1 MTVEAIRLLNFMAF
15 EDTDW
20 IELKPITLLFG
31 RNSSGKSAII
41 RALRLL
47 KQSLK
52 AGASTGPLL
61 FLRRM
66 GIDQGGF
73 SNTVHRKPDD
83 EENTER
89 YMIFCFRCNMT
100 GEEWIGKLRDTINPV
115 REKNGLN
122 QISPDAPDKWLEVS
136 IGFSMVQKQG
146 ETQIEEEIFP
156 VLLRVESPWTLA
168 EGQKR
173 TTIFAIEK
181 IMTADS
187 KVLEL
192 KDEQWLFW
200 SEVFLNEKRAFWPTL
215 ELKKDDNGF
224 WPRFVKFEELTET
237 RKTVSDSGKIE
248 EYVHPSRQDFEL
260 LQDLLGSSKNQH
272 GCKNIVSKFLE
283 NIVHLGPLRPESQR
297 VYALDK
303 LEELDWQERGLS
315 DYLDFLKNTPV
326 VTGFAVN
333 LQKWIDKLD
342 LGWDVVARNQTGHPE
357 LPVASKVEIWETKSE
372 KENGKPPFNLADV
385 GSGMA
390 QVLPILVTSLL
401 AQQGRLVIIEQP
413 ELHLHPRA
421 QAELGDL
428 FIQSIE
434 RDVRFLIETHSEHLI
449 LRLQR
454 RIRKSVFPPSK
465 LFVIYVMR
473 DKDRMNSRR
482 TVLRVDKEGD
492 FIDRWPE
499 GFFEEGYLE
508 VFDITDEDGKS
519 SSKIQEDVLKQRE

>member
-52 AGASTGPLL
+52 ADASTGPLR

-66 GIDQGGF
+66 GIDQGAF

-89 YMIFCFRCNMT
+89 YMIFCFRCNMA
-100 GEEWIGKLRDTINPV
+100 GEELIGELRHTINAV
-115 REKNGLN
+115 RGKNGLN
-122 QISPDAPDKWLEVS
+122 EISADAPDKWLEVS
-136 IGFSMVQKQG
+136 VGFSMVQKQG
-146 ETQIEEEIFP
+146 ETQKEDEIFP
-156 VLLRVESPWTLA
+156 VLLRVESPWILA
-168 EGQKR
+168 EAQKR

-181 IMTADS
+181 LMTADF
-187 KVLEL
+187 KALEL
-192 KDEQWLFW
+192 RDEQWLFW
-200 SEVFLNEKRAFWPTL
+200 SEVFLNEKRAFWPAL

-237 RKTVSDSGKIE
+237 KKTVSDSGKIE
-248 EYVHPSRQDFEL
+248 EYVHPARQDYEL
-260 LQDLLGSSKNQH
+260 LQDLLDS
-272 GCKNIVSKFLE
+272 CKSMVTEFLG

-315 DYLDFLKNTPV
+315 DYLDFLMNTPV
-326 VTGFAVN
+326 VTGFAEN

-342 LGWDVVARNQTGHPE
+342 LGWDVVARNATGHPE

-372 KENGKPPFNLADV
+372 KDENKPPFNLADV

-401 AQQGRLVIIEQP
+401 AQQNRLVIIEQP

-428 FIQSIE
+428 FIQNIE
-434 RDVRFLIETHSEHLI
+434 REVRFLIETHSEHLI

-465 LFVIYVMR
+465 LFVIYAMR
-473 DKDRMNSRR
+473 DKGRMNSRM

-508 VFDITDEDGKS
+508 VFDITDEDGRS
-519 SSKIQEDVLKQRE
+519 SGKIREDVLK